1 MLVCVVGPE
10 AEARGFDVREEL
22 NTENEKRMCNDRSCC
37 SVWVGI
43 LRFHSTFMGKSNDSC

>member
-43 LRFHSTFMGKSNDSC
+43 SRFHSTFMGKSNDSC